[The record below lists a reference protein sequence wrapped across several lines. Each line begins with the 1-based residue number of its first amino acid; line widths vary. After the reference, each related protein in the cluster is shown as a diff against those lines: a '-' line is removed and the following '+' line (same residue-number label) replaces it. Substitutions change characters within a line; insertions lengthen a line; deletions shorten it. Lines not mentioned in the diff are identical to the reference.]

1 MDDLYLHDV
10 HDYTS
15 SLNSSTTNIDTTD
28 SHAKRND
35 LLQRPTEL
43 SNDGGIS
50 ISSNRD
56 PEPAGGGE
64 PSRPSTRSRTVSST
78 AKQFTASNRMSTGA
92 ISGGDVAPVDTGGF
106 YDTQLNEVRRLGLL
120 ANIASQDCLHSQSIV
135 SFIGHALVTGNP
147 IKQGLPG
154 GDETIV
160 VPNKCEEADDL
171 PQAQE

>member
-1 MDDLYLHDV
+1 MDDLYLQDV

-56 PEPAGGGE
+56 PEPAGSGE
-64 PSRPSTRSRTVSST
+64 PSRPSTRNRTASST
-78 AKQFTASNRMSTGA
+78 ANQFTVANRMSTRA
-92 ISGGDVAPVDTGGF
+92 TSGGDVAPVDTGAF
-106 YDTQLNEVRRLGLL
+106 NDRQLNEVRRLGLF
-120 ANIASQDCLHSQSIV
+120 ANTASPDYLH
-135 SFIGHALVTGNP
+135 
-147 IKQGLPG
+147 
-154 GDETIV
+154 
-160 VPNKCEEADDL
+160 
-171 PQAQE
+171 

>member
-1 MDDLYLHDV
+1 MDDLYLQDV

-64 PSRPSTRSRTVSST
+64 PSRPSTRSRTASSIAT
-78 AKQFTASNRMSTGA
+78 QSTASNRMGA
-92 ISGGDVAPVDTGGF
+92 RATSGGDVAPVDTGAFNGR
-106 YDTQLNEVRRLGLL
+106 QLNEVRWLGLFTI
-120 ANIASQDCLHSQSIV
+120 IASPDYLHLQE
-135 SFIGHALVTGNP
+135 LVLYRLRTSHRKP
-147 IKQGLPG
+147 F
-154 GDETIV
+154 
-160 VPNKCEEADDL
+160 
-171 PQAQE
+171 